1 MEQIDLTIFNLS
13 PIAMWLQD
21 FSGIK
26 KIFDAWA
33 AEGISDIQHYL
44 IEDPQRLV
52 PCLAA
57 IKTINVNQ
65 STLNLYEAHNLEEII
80 EKFPEMHT
88 QDTEM
93 MHIEFFS
100 ALWNKQKNCSIPVIN
115 YTCQG
120 KRIDVQLRA
129 NILSDDKDCWDR
141 VLLTTED
148 ISQSQNARRFAESL
162 FLHSPTALWVKDYS
176 KIKTIFDQL
185 KANHL
190 TDLKSYIEKNP
201 DFLFFCF
208 KNIQTV
214 GVNQALLDL
223 FCAYNK
229 QQFCLHL
236 HRIFKDHLLQ
246 NFSQQLLYLWNGQ
259 HQIKRECEY
268 QSVHGDLIHVQEH
281 FVIFPDSQHN
291 WDTVQ
296 IAFTDLTERKK
307 LEDYLHYANQHDQ
320 LTQLYNRT
328 FFSEEIQRLQSTA
341 FHSLSCIYLDING
354 LKKINDIQGHH
365 IGDLLIQ
372 RFAELLKTST
382 LKTNYSV
389 SRIGGDEF
397 VILMPEANQRDI
409 DNLITIIQ
417 QKLLAD
423 QLAFPHHPIRV
434 AFGYASINQQ
444 GDIADLLKKADQMMY
459 KDKQYFYLN
468 QVSRQHDFKY

>member
-33 AEGISDIQHYL
+33 TEGISDIQHYL

-120 KRIDVQLRA
+120 KRIDIQLRA

-190 TDLKSYIEKNP
+190 TD
-201 DFLFFCF
+201 
-208 KNIQTV
+208 
-214 GVNQALLDL
+214 
-223 FCAYNK
+223 
-229 QQFCLHL
+229 
-236 HRIFKDHLLQ
+236 
-246 NFSQQLLYLWNGQ
+246 
-259 HQIKRECEY
+259 
-268 QSVHGDLIHVQEH
+268 
-281 FVIFPDSQHN
+281 
-291 WDTVQ
+291 
-296 IAFTDLTERKK
+296 
-307 LEDYLHYANQHDQ
+307 
-320 LTQLYNRT
+320 
-328 FFSEEIQRLQSTA
+328 
-341 FHSLSCIYLDING
+341 
-354 LKKINDIQGHH
+354 
-365 IGDLLIQ
+365 
-372 RFAELLKTST
+372 
-382 LKTNYSV
+382 
-389 SRIGGDEF
+389 
-397 VILMPEANQRDI
+397 
-409 DNLITIIQ
+409 
-417 QKLLAD
+417 
-423 QLAFPHHPIRV
+423 
-434 AFGYASINQQ
+434 
-444 GDIADLLKKADQMMY
+444 
-459 KDKQYFYLN
+459 
-468 QVSRQHDFKY
+468 